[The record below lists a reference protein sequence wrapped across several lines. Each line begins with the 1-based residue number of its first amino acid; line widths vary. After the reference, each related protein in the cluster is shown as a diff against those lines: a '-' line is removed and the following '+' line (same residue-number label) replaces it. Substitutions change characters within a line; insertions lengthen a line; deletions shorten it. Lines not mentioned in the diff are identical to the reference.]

1 MTGFVVHPIVTPENA
16 TDRIMAT
23 DTLRQLEKKLDMLI
37 ELCDQLQAEN
47 NSLRDKE
54 SALLKE
60 RSKLLEKNE
69 TARTRVEAMITRLK
83 SLDTEGRI

>member
-1 MTGFVVHPIVTPENA
+1 MTGFVVHPIVTTEKT

-47 NSLRDKE
+47 NGLRDKE

>member
-1 MTGFVVHPIVTPENA
+1 
-16 TDRIMAT
+16 MAT

-69 TARTRVEAMITRLK
+69 TARSRVEAMITRLK